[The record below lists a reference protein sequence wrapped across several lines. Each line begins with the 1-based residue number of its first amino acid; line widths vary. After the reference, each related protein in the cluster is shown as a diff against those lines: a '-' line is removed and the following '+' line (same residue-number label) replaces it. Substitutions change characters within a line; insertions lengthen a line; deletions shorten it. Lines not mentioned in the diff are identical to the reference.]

1 MEYETRAP
9 KVVQSN
15 TGSAGFITWKL
26 DYTSLFS
33 LKGFF
38 LSQLSGIPIC
48 IFYLD
53 KGEKLLAVITSP
65 QLFQTLV
72 ISLPG
77 FPTNLDQTGL
87 LIYKNR
93 MKFKKIKIKE

>member
-1 MEYETRAP
+1 MLLPGTQLTKPLHYSFMTIDYTRGVYETRAP

-15 TGSAGFITWKL
+15 TGSAGFIKWKL

-53 KGEKLLAVITSP
+53 KGE
-65 QLFQTLV
+65 
-72 ISLPG
+72 
-77 FPTNLDQTGL
+77 
-87 LIYKNR
+87 
-93 MKFKKIKIKE
+93 